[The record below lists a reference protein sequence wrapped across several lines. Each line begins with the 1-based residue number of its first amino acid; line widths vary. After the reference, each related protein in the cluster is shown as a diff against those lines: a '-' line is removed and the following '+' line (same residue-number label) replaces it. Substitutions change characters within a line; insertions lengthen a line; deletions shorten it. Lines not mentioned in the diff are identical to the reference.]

1 MYVEE
6 GQGNVYV
13 APVPSSN
20 KQNYIYSVLSVSKR
34 QKGLDT
40 SYRHILFLTFS
51 LPHHGFL
58 NSRRSIT
65 FVELKWNK
73 MEAINISKSLRMNLA
88 GGGTKLYVASDQMTI
103 LIYLK
108 KFLEENDNYS
118 LKSLNSY

>member
-1 MYVEE
+1 
-6 GQGNVYV
+6 
-13 APVPSSN
+13 
-20 KQNYIYSVLSVSKR
+20 
-34 QKGLDT
+34 
-40 SYRHILFLTFS
+40 
-51 LPHHGFL
+51 
-58 NSRRSIT
+58 
-65 FVELKWNK
+65 